1 VSGYAPAD
9 WHEFFVAAVGA
20 SAALLGLLFVA
31 ISINLKHILEH
42 RHLPGRAAG
51 TLGTLLSVLVVCSF
65 GLAPGQSNRT
75 LGVEILATGAVVA
88 TQAIWVSVGKRSQGD
103 PLSWTLGNLPI
114 LLFPALAFVGGGCS
128 LLAGSGGGLY
138 WILAGTVLTF
148 VGPRSMH
155 GFSSSKS
162 FVDVELT
169 FVRDGGCREPGVH
182 P

>member
-1 VSGYAPAD
+1 MKGYAPAD
-9 WHEFFVAAVGA
+9 WHDFFTAAVGA

-31 ISINLKHILEH
+31 ISINLKLILKH
-42 RHLPGRAAG
+42 RHLPGRAAA

-65 GLAPGQSNRT
+65 GLVPGQSNRT

-88 TQAIWVSVGKRSQGD
+88 TQAVWVSVGKRSEGD

-148 VGPRSMH
+148 VGTT
-155 GFSSSKS
+155 
-162 FVDVELT
+162 VNAWVLLVEIL
-169 FVRDGGCREPGVH
+169 R
-182 P
+182 

>member
-1 VSGYAPAD
+1 MSGYAPAA
-9 WHEFFVAAVGA
+9 WHEFFDGAMGA

-31 ISINLKHILEH
+31 ISINLKLILQH

-88 TQAIWVSVGKRSQGD
+88 TQAIWVSVGKRSEGD

-128 LLAGSGGGLY
+128 LIVGSGGGLY
-138 WILAGTVLTF
+138 WILAGTVLAF
-148 VGPRSMH
+148 VGTSLNAWV
-155 GFSSSKS
+155 FL
-162 FVDVELT
+162 VEIL
-169 FVRDGGCREPGVH
+169 R
-182 P
+182 

>member
-9 WHEFFVAAVGA
+9 WHEFFVAAVSA
-20 SAALLGLLFVA
+20 SAALLGLLFVT
-31 ISINLKHILEH
+31 ISINLEEILKH

-65 GLAPGQSNRT
+65 GLAPGQSNRA
-75 LGVEILATGAVVA
+75 LGVEILASGAFVA
-88 TQAIWVSVGKRSQGD
+88 TQAVWVSVGKRNKED

-128 LLAGSGGGLY
+128 LVAGSGGGLY

-148 VGPRSMH
+148 VAASLNAW
-155 GFSSSKS
+155 
-162 FVDVELT
+162 VLLVEIL
-169 FVRDGGCREPGVH
+169 R
-182 P
+182 

>member
-9 WHEFFVAAVGA
+9 WHEFFDAAA
-20 SAALLGLLFVA
+20 QAAAALLGLLFVA
-31 ISINLKHILEH
+31 ISINLKLILEH
-42 RHLPGRAAG
+42 RHLPGKAAG

-75 LGVEILATGAVVA
+75 LGVEILVAGAVVA
-88 TQAIWVSVGKRSQGD
+88 TQAVWVSVGKRNEGD

-114 LLFPALAFVGGGCS
+114 LLFPPLAFVGGGSS

-148 VGPRSMH
+148 VAASLNAW
-155 GFSSSKS
+155 
-162 FVDVELT
+162 VLLVEIL
-169 FVRDGGCREPGVH
+169 R
-182 P
+182 

>member
-1 VSGYAPAD
+1 MSGFAAAD
-9 WHEFFVAAVGA
+9 WHEFFDAAAAA

-31 ISINLKHILEH
+31 ISINLKLILEH

-51 TLGTLLSVLVVCSF
+51 TLGTLLSVLLVCSF

-75 LGVEILATGAVVA
+75 LGVEILATGGVVA
-88 TQAIWVSVGKRSQGD
+88 TQAIWVSVGRRSPGN

-114 LLFPALAFVGGGCS
+114 LLSPALAFVGGGCS

-148 VGPRSMH
+148 VGASVNAWA
-155 GFSSSKS
+155 FL
-162 FVDVELT
+162 VEIL
-169 FVRDGGCREPGVH
+169 R
-182 P
+182 

>member
-1 VSGYAPAD
+1 VSGYAPAG
-9 WHEFFVAAVGA
+9 WHEFFDAAAAA
-20 SAALLGLLFVA
+20 SATLLGLLFVA
-31 ISINLKHILEH
+31 ISINLKLILEH

-65 GLAPGQSNRT
+65 GLAPGQSNRA
-75 LGVEILATGAVVA
+75 LGVEILATGTVVA
-88 TQAIWVSVGKRSQGD
+88 TQAIWVSVGKRTEGD

-148 VGPRSMH
+148 VG
-155 GFSSSKS
+155 SSVNAWV
-162 FVDVELT
+162 FLVEIL
-169 FVRDGGCREPGVH
+169 R
-182 P
+182 